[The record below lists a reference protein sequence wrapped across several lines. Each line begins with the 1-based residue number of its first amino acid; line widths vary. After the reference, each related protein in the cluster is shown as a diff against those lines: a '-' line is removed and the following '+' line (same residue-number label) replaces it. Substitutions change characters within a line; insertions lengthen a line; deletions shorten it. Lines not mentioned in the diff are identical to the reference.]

1 MKQQIQENEYT
12 NREYYRNV
20 SSKKQEIEKNKETR
34 KTYISSLYYHVCKVQ
49 HIV

>member
-34 KTYISSLYYHVCKVQ
+34 KTYISSLLSCVKYTYS
-49 HIV
+49 IV